1 MSTIPNKITGGCHC
15 GAIRYE
21 ASSPP
26 ATGGLCHCRDCQRSS
41 GSAFEALAM
50 FPQDDLVFIKGEPK
64 LYRSSSIMEK
74 GFCPECGSQLYDRYV
89 VRISE
94 DFGEDMMWVHIG
106 TLDDPEIAPIEM
118 HSGVESQLSWVHF
131 DDGLPRWRW
140 DEDPDLAA
148 AFATAQARGSRNIKP
163 VVNRTKSQE
172 LNDTD

>member
-1 MSTIPNKITGGCHC
+1 
-15 GAIRYE
+15 
-21 ASSPP
+21 
-26 ATGGLCHCRDCQRSS
+26 
-41 GSAFEALAM
+41 
-50 FPQDDLVFIKGEPK
+50 
-64 LYRSSSIMEK
+64 
-74 GFCPECGSQLYDRYV
+74 
-89 VRISE
+89 
-94 DFGEDMMWVHIG
+94 MWVHVG

-148 AFATAQARGSRNIKP
+148 AFAAAQARGSRDLKP